1 MSVQS
6 AYPEKERDS
15 EKRGKIESER
25 ANKKERE
32 NAMG

>member
-15 EKRGKIESER
+15 EKCGKIESEQ
-25 ANKKERE
+25 ASKKGSE
-32 NAMG
+32 NAMA

>member
-6 AYPEKERDS
+6 AYPEEERDS
-15 EKRGKIESER
+15 EKCGKIESER
-25 ANKKERE
+25 ASKKERE